1 MRGPGKGERCLR
13 LTGDGTP
20 PEAPGPVHRAAVLGS
35 PVAHSLSPALH
46 RAGYA
51 ACGLTDWRYEPIDCD
66 AAGLP
71 GLVRAAGPE
80 WAGFSVTMPGK
91 AAAAAMADQRS
102 DRVVALGVANTLVRR
117 NGGWL
122 AENTDVDGLIGA
134 LLAAGAPAPRRAL
147 ILGGGGTAASVIAA
161 LAELGATDVVIAG
174 RRPQSTA
181 SAVELGR
188 RLGRAHPGNR
198 LGGRRIGAAADRSD
212 LVVSTVPAGAPD
224 ALAERLQAVPTL
236 FDVVYHP
243 WPTPLAAAGV
253 AGRVTLTGLDML
265 LHQAF
270 RQFELITGV
279 PAPVQAMRLGLL
291 AGSGTD
297 LPLPV

>member
-1 MRGPGKGERCLR
+1 MVSSADEA
-13 LTGDGTP
+13 TP
-20 PEAPGPVHRAAVLGS
+20 AVTHRAAVLGS

-51 ACGLTDWRYEPIDCD
+51 AAGLTGWEYQRIECD
-66 AAGLP
+66 GNALPALVAGS
-71 GLVRAAGPE
+71 GPE

-91 AAAAAMADQRS
+91 AAAASVADRRS
-102 DRVVALGVANTLVRR
+102 PRVLALGVANTLVRR
-117 NGGWL
+117 DGGWL

-134 LLAAGAPAPRRAL
+134 LRAAGAPPPRRAL

-161 LAELGATDVVIAG
+161 LSELGTGDVVIAG
-174 RRPQSTA
+174 RRPESTA
-181 SAVELGR
+181 GAVDLAGALGLR
-188 RLGRAHPGNR
+188 SRA
-198 LGGRRIGAAADRSD
+198 IGWDVRDIGDAADAAD

-224 ALAERLQAVPTL
+224 EFAERLKAVPAL
-236 FDVVYHP
+236 FDVVYYP
-243 WPTPLAAAGV
+243 WPTRLAAAGIP
-253 AGRVTLTGLDML
+253 GRITLTGLDML

-279 PAPVQAMRLGLL
+279 PAPVKAMRLGLL
-291 AGSGTD
+291 AGSKTD

>member
-1 MRGPGKGERCLR
+1 VSSA
-13 LTGDGTP
+13 DG
-20 PEAPGPVHRAAVLGS
+20 AIRRAAVLGS

-51 ACGLTDWRYEPIDCD
+51 AAGLTDWRYDPIDCD
-66 AAGLP
+66 ADALP
-71 GLVRAAGPE
+71 DLIATAGPE

-91 AAAAAMADQRS
+91 AAAAATADTRS
-102 DRVVALGVANTLVRR
+102 PRVAALGVANTLVRR
-117 NGGWL
+117 DDGWF
-122 AENTDVDGLIGA
+122 ADNTDVDGLIGA
-134 LLAAGAPAPRRAL
+134 LRAAGAPAPRSAL

-181 SAVELGR
+181 GAVELAGL
-188 RLGRAHPGNR
+188 LGVPIRAIGWESEP
-198 LGGRRIGAAADRSD
+198 IGAAADVAD
-212 LVVSTVPAGAPD
+212 LVVSTVPAGAAD
-224 ALAERLQAVPTL
+224 SLAERLRAVPTL
-236 FDVVYHP
+236 FDVIYHP
-243 WPTPLAAAGV
+243 WPTPLAARGV
-253 AGRVTLTGLDML
+253 PGRITVTGLDML

-279 PAPVQAMRLGLL
+279 PAPVQAMRAGLL
-291 AGSGTD
+291 AGSKTD